1 MCPPTRLLE
10 VCYCSDD
17 DGAPIHNP
25 GHGLFRRVCNFNG
38 SGNDGRFPV
47 VRAPFIFSN
56 SQQHH
61 LCIADFKNC
70 RAFACIRSSGDAFI
84 PPIDERDQLSSLA
97 ERDNN
102 LASAH
107 TLLPPPP
114 EDDDGNEQFDP
125 FDEDSRF
132 EMHRVSMIDD
142 SLQRLASIRGVKSV
156 TVVELATGRVILSTL
171 KDAAAA
177 EIGAVAPSL
186 LQRAASSSR
195 DVAASLSNADGG
207 SSSSKDDEMEMLC
220 ISTRTSELLLCADT
234 ILSGAAVI
242 VEQSKGPFAPEP
254 PPPKSPKRDDP
265 ESRYRRLL
273 AGAGLP
279 MSPGQFAGGEYDS
292 EDERE

>member
-1 MCPPTRLLE
+1 M
-10 VCYCSDD
+10 
-17 DGAPIHNP
+17 
-25 GHGLFRRVCNFNG
+25 
-38 SGNDGRFPV
+38 
-47 VRAPFIFSN
+47 
-56 SQQHH
+56 
-61 LCIADFKNC
+61 
-70 RAFACIRSSGDAFI
+70 
-84 PPIDERDQLSSLA
+84 A

-207 SSSSKDDEMEMLC
+207 SSSSKKGPYLSSSQALPASARASSRVSDSSMRDGLPAVEALAPMLRRARGRR
-220 ISTRTSELLLCADT
+220 RTSP
-234 ILSGAAVI
+234 AV
-242 VEQSKGPFAPEP
+242 A
-254 PPPKSPKRDDP
+254 R
-265 ESRYRRLL
+265 
-273 AGAGLP
+273 
-279 MSPGQFAGGEYDS
+279 
-292 EDERE
+292 

>member
-1 MCPPTRLLE
+1 MA
-10 VCYCSDD
+10 D
-17 DGAPIHNP
+17 
-25 GHGLFRRVCNFNG
+25 
-38 SGNDGRFPV
+38 FPSYA
-47 VRAPFIFSN
+47 RHLFSN

-61 LCIADFKNC
+61 LCMLTSKVAV
-70 RAFACIRSSGDAFI
+70 RASGHRGCAFYSTA
-84 PPIDERDQLSSLA
+84 RWRNQLSSLA

-265 ESRYRRLL
+265 ESRPPFVGWRGLANVARPVCRR
-273 AGAGLP
+273 
-279 MSPGQFAGGEYDS
+279 
-292 EDERE
+292 RVR